1 VTESDQAVM
10 SKTRLLLIVAGRL
23 LLLPA
28 AIALIGSL
36 VLGHLLGGSPMWV
49 VAMALASAVPF
60 GFYWLLSWKRRRLR
74 TARRIL
80 LGITLLLLSPALILM
95 YAPGPWQHA

>member
-1 VTESDQAVM
+1 MTESDQAVIP
-10 SKTRLLLIVAGRL
+10 KTRLLLIVAGRL

-36 VLGHLLGGSPMWV
+36 ALSHDLGGSPMWV
-49 VAMALASAVPF
+49 VNMALASALPF
-60 GFYWLLSWKRRRLR
+60 GVYWLLSWRPRSHR

-80 LGITLLLLSPALILM
+80 LGISLLLLSPALILM
-95 YAPGPWQHA
+95 YVPGPWH